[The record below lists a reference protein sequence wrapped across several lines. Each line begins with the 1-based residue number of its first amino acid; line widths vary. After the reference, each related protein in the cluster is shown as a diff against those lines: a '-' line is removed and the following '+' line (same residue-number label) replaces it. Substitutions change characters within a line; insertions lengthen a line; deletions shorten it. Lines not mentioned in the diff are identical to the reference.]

1 MADYKFLEQSSVQFF
16 LDNVGDREFTVIFL
30 KMDNTQRKLVGHLDT
45 KQSTRKTTV
54 HMMTFDGWKSFDTSR
69 VLSIQ

>member
-1 MADYKFLEQSSVQFF
+1 MTNYKFLDQSSVQFF

-30 KMDNTQRKLVGHLDT
+30 KEGGSQRKLIGHLDV
-45 KQSTRKTTV
+45 KQSTRKTSVPIMTV
-54 HMMTFDGWKSFDTSR
+54 DGWKTFNTGR